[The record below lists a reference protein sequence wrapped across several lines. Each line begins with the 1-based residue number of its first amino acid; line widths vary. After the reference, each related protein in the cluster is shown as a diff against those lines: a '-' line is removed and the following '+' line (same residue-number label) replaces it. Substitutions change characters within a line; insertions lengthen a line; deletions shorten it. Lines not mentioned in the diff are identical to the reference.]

1 MEGTVSKIGRHS
13 WVSYPKPCRRQRL
26 RLFCFPYAGGGT
38 SLYHAWL
45 PALPPGVEL
54 CRVHLPGRENRLTE
68 PAFERLPPLIERLA
82 RALPA
87 HCDVPV
93 AFFGH
98 SMGALV
104 AFELARELRRQGA
117 AGPVH
122 LFLSGHRAP
131 QIPDPDPPIHHLPDA
146 QFLSELQR
154 LDGTPEEVLRDAEL
168 MQLAMP
174 TLRADFAACET
185 YSYAADEP
193 LDCPISAFGGAWDP
207 RLPEEQLA
215 GWREQTS
222 ERFCLRMLPGSHFF
236 LHTARPLLL
245 SALYE
250 DLDQILIELA
260 HRPG

>member
-1 MEGTVSKIGRHS
+1 MAGTISSTDWQS
-13 WVSYPKPCRRQRL
+13 WISSPVPHRRPRL

-38 SLYHAWL
+38 SFYRAWVS
-45 PALPPGVEL
+45 ALPPGVEL

-68 PAFERLPPLIERLA
+68 PAFDRLPPLVERLV
-82 RALPA
+82 RVLPW
-87 HCDVPV
+87 HCDGPV

-98 SMGALV
+98 SMGALI
-104 AFELARELRRQGA
+104 AFEVARELQRLGK

-122 LFLSGHRAP
+122 LFLSGHRAA

-146 QFLSELQR
+146 QFLSELRR

-185 YSYAADEP
+185 YSYVAGKP
-193 LDCPISAFGGAWDP
+193 LNCCISAFIGASDP
-207 RLPEEQLA
+207 RLAVEHVAAWQ
-215 GWREQTS
+215 EQTS
-222 ERFCLRMLPGSHFF
+222 QRFSLRMIPGSHFF

-245 SALYE
+245 SAMFE

-260 HRPG
+260 HRRV